1 MHIMIPSARRPRQR
15 GFTLIEVLV
24 ALIVTAVGL
33 LGLAKMQLLA
43 MSSTKEAG
51 SRALIALQAGSL
63 ASSMY
68 ANGAFWASTAVATK
82 VVAQGNVVTGIGL
95 SDGLGCVSK
104 CSGLVLAA
112 TDVQTWATSMNN
124 QFPTYNATVTCVA
137 TLPVNCTIYV
147 TWVEQQKAIGN
158 VEGVI
163 RTTVPATAAANTQS
177 FSLYVQP

>member
-1 MHIMIPSARRPRQR
+1 MIVSRRRPRQR

-63 ASSMY
+63 ASAMY
-68 ANGAFWASTAVATK
+68 ANGAYWASASVASSVGAT
-82 VVAQGNVVTGIGL
+82 GNVVTGLGV
-95 SDGLGCVSK
+95 SDSAGCIAK
-104 CSGLVLAA
+104 CTGLVLAA
-112 TDVQTWATSMNN
+112 TDMQTWATAMNN
-124 QFPTYNATVTCVA
+124 QFPTYNATVTCVS
-137 TLPVNCTIYV
+137 TSLPVNCTISI
-147 TWVEQQKAIGN
+147 TWIELQKAIGN
-158 VEGVI
+158 VEGVT
-163 RTTVPATAAANTQS
+163 RTSTFASKDAAAVQS